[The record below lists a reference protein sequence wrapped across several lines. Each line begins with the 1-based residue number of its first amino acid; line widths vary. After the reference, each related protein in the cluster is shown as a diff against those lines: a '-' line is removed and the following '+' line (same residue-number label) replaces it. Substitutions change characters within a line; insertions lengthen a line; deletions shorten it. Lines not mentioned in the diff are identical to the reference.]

1 METKPQTL
9 QNKLKTQEELA
20 LVTLNSKSRLRK
32 MIPTWALPL
41 TIAETLLGHQTKL
54 FNQDRI
60 AQTKLITRKKIAQS
74 QSVCNRIVAL
84 TRQIY
89 QSWNNPMAL
98 VIKPSLQS
106 WTLLTTV
113 IEVTR
118 PILPI
123 IPTPPSSYNLTIQ
136 TIQMILTKYFLMM
149 ISMEECLLRGHLMWR
164 WSSPHGKKW
173 SQLLNQWNAEI
184 RLSQSKQN
192 TIKLPMLIAWL
203 MEFKVGLNWR

>member
-149 ISMEECLLRGHLMWR
+149 ISMEECQLRGHLMCR